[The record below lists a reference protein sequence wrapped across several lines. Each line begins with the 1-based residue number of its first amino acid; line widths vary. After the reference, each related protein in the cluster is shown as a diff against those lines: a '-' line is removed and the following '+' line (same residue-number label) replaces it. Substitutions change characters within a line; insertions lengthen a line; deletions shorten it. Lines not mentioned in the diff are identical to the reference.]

1 MIEPNQFN
9 HKLLKRQL
17 RSSILADG
25 QIDYARL
32 MQLIEQAYQE
42 FDTNQR
48 RVDRAN
54 RLMIE
59 ELQSIVA
66 EREAIAEE
74 RAERVAE
81 LEAAHSALEISESRA
96 RHLAFHDVLTGLPNR
111 ALLAEKLNL
120 KPQQNSSIAIH
131 CLDLDHFKNVN
142 DTFGHHAGDELI
154 QRVASVLTDLVET
167 PDLVARLGGDEFA
180 IVQFGACENSAAALA
195 EMVISRLGLPFNL
208 SFGRVHIGC
217 SIGIAMLDSNATE
230 PMEALR
236 QADLALYAAK
246 GNGRAG
252 HQFFE
257 AEMDAAVR
265 MQQEISEH
273 LRTAIESGQI
283 QLAYQPQVDVS
294 GSVIGLEALARWI
307 HPKRGNIPPSIFVP
321 IAEERGLMTQLGLH
335 VLEQA
340 FSDARRWPKLRIAIN
355 VSALQLRSQSFVPEV
370 RQLVR
375 KYDVDPTRFELELTE
390 SVLLGKD
397 ETTLT
402 AINRLKRLGFSIVL
416 DDFGTGYSSLSY
428 LREHPVSKIKID
440 RSFIGALD
448 SKQDAEAFVSAI
460 IKLAD
465 SLDLSVVAEG
475 IETAD
480 QWNILS
486 QMGCPEGQGYH
497 FSKPISADE
506 IDNLF
511 GELAQP
517 SKKQCGLSA

>member
-1 MIEPNQFN
+1 MQDQLD
-9 HKLLKRQL
+9 HKLLKRQIRQATL
-17 RSSILADG
+17 VDG
-25 QIDYARL
+25 QIDYERL
-32 MQLIEQAYQE
+32 LQTISNAYHE
-42 FDTNQR
+42 FDTNQK

-59 ELQSIVA
+59 ELEGLVV
-66 EREAIAEE
+66 ERENVATE
-74 RAERVAE
+74 RAERVEE

-120 KPQQNSSIAIH
+120 GPLQNSVVAIH

-154 QRVASVLTDLVET
+154 QCVASVLSDLVEA

-180 IVQFGACENSAAALA
+180 IVQFGACKVSAAALA
-195 EMVISRLGLPFNL
+195 DAIITKLGLPFHL

-217 SIGIAMLDSNATE
+217 SIGISLVESQQTE
-230 PMEALR
+230 PLDALR

-252 HQFFE
+252 YKFFE

-273 LRTAIESGQI
+273 LRSAIGNKQI
-283 QLAYQPQVDVS
+283 QLAYQPQVDAD
-294 GSVIGLEALARWI
+294 GRVIGLEALARWI
-307 HPKRGNIPPSIFVP
+307 HPKRGNIPPNIFIPV
-321 IAEERGLMTQLGLH
+321 AEERGLMSELGLYI
-335 VLEQA
+335 VEQA
-340 FSDARRWPKLRIAIN
+340 FADAHRWPDLRVAVN
-355 VSALQLRSQSFVPEV
+355 VSSVQLRNPAFVPEI

-375 KYDVDPTRFELELTE
+375 RYEIDPKRFEVELTE
-390 SVLLGKD
+390 SVLIGKD
-397 ETTLT
+397 ETTFK
-402 AINRLKRLGFSIVL
+402 AINQLKRLGFSIVL

-428 LREHPVSKIKID
+428 LREHPISKIKID
-440 RSFIGALD
+440 RSFVTILD
-448 SKQDAEAFVSAI
+448 SKGGAGAFVSAI

-465 SLDLSVVAEG
+465 SLGLGVVAEG
-475 IETAD
+475 IETET

-486 QMGCPEGQGYH
+486 DFGCPEGQGYH
-497 FSKPISADE
+497 FGKPANADE
-506 IDNLF
+506 IENLF
-511 GELAQP
+511 GGIAKTGAP
-517 SKKQCGLSA
+517 RCNRSA